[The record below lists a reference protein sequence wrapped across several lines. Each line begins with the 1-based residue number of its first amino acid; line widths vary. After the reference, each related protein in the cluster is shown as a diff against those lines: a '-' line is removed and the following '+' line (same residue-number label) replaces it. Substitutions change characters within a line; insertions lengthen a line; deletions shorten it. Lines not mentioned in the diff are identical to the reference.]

1 MNKVLGK
8 ASNIAGWLVIVA
20 SILLYAFVNFLVFK
34 IPDDKTFIEI
44 IFSFGTIITTLL
56 VISLNISIKL
66 STQSV
71 ALQYVISQDEFK
83 LANKTNNEI
92 INDAVEHFK
101 ELAEYVANYNKEQLD
116 ATRRAYLFDLGKT
129 SYQELSRK
137 QKRYYNRRIKYD
149 KISLKGFIKPILS
162 LGKSKDNT
170 TTFDV
175 NYNVDTAKIKGI
187 LIPIINGL
195 LMSAFAINMFFAMV
209 DKPLEALL
217 QLFVVILGLVI
228 NFVMTF
234 VPIIFRFLQVI
245 PNIVQDKRSLYN
257 NFKGKNNFIP
267 LYEVKKE
274 DTNKVEIKAKISNN

>member
-137 QKRYYNRRIKYD
+137 QKRYYNRIKYD

-175 NYNVDTAKIKGI
+175 NYNVDTAKIRGI